1 MNPRDIPKH
10 YMIDIETLDTAPSA
24 VILSIGACEI
34 RAEPA
39 HGSLFYEELHVPTQ
53 YERTSSN
60 DTIEWWK
67 TQKYCPDKGDTGIV
81 LALSRLTTYLLQDT
95 DHPIVWCKGTDFDVV
110 ILAHAYKQYGHTIP
124 WKYNAVRDFRT
135 IKKLFAGRITGY
147 HINTDPHNAL
157 ADAIHQTR
165 QLVSME
171 LELL

>member
-1 MNPRDIPKH
+1 MNRDEPKH
-10 YMIDIETLDTAPSA
+10 YMIDIETLDTVPSA

-34 RAEPA
+34 RAEPG
-39 HGSLFYEELHVPTQ
+39 HGSLFYEELHVATQ

-67 TQKYCPDKGDTGIV
+67 TQKYCPDQGSTGIA
-81 LALSRLTTYLLQDT
+81 LALQRLHTYLRQDT
-95 DHPIVWCKGTDFDVV
+95 DNPIVWCKGTDFDIC
-110 ILAHAYKQYGHTIP
+110 ILAHAYKQYGQTIP
-124 WKYNAVRDFRT
+124 WKYSSVRDFRT
-135 IKKLFAGRITGY
+135 IKKLFAGMITSD